1 MSVQAR
7 LLALSKRRLRAQNL
21 GRKSNISSEETNV
34 GGLDEEEDDLGEL
47 VVDISELER
56 TPAPTITVDDAA
68 KLLKVEDSDLK
79 WWRPIPRKLRRR
91 TTSHNRYAH
100 SKRRRK
106 RERVSKALNT
116 HRWHA
121 KRMVM
126 INRWGYTLPMRPN
139 DVGQAYLLRKCYSGC
154 CAVDMSYCECFV
166 LQCPS
171 QELLRAAISRFIPPF
186 QKEMLDDVFIKSKRR
201 DFYFHRCDAYPMQFL
216 APCSMMMDS
225 TSSGQAAL
233 LIWIHPGASRVS
245 RTIVPTGKD

>member
-47 VVDISELER
+47 VVDSELER

-79 WWRPIPRKLRRR
+79 WWRPIRGNFGGEQLAITAMRIAKGGG
-91 TTSHNRYAH
+91 
-100 SKRRRK
+100 K

-171 QELLRAAISRFIPPF
+171 QELLGLQS
-186 QKEMLDDVFIKSKRR
+186 
-201 DFYFHRCDAYPMQFL
+201 
-216 APCSMMMDS
+216 
-225 TSSGQAAL
+225 AAL
-233 LIWIHPGASRVS
+233 YRLFRKRCSTMFSLKANGEIFTFIDAMLIPCNFSPHVA
-245 RTIVPTGKD
+245 